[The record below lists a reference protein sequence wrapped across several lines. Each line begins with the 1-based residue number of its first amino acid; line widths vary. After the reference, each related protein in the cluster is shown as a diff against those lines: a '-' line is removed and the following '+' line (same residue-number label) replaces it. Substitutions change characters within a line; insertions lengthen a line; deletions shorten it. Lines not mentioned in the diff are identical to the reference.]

1 MWDVR
6 SGGPGRLTSVTE
18 GLPWPSALSLR
29 GGVADL
35 DVRMS
40 LSGMCSRLQLLTSVS
55 ETVPLGLM
63 MVVKKGVHH
72 RMRLYRGVL
81 HEAHFD
87 IEGPDNAL

>member
-1 MWDVR
+1 MWNVR

-40 LSGMCSRLQLLTSVS
+40 LSGMCSRLQLLASVS

-63 MVVKKGVHH
+63 IVVKKDP
-72 RMRLYRGVL
+72 RSRGRFTTL
-81 HEAHFD
+81 
-87 IEGPDNAL
+87 